1 MFSKLG
7 VFLNMVTT
15 VLQSLWCICTVS
27 AIFKNYVQCLVG
39 CKVFCDDKKLIQ
51 IYQRTTE
58 VNGEKTE
65 LYNSKKR
72 VDCST

>member
-1 MFSKLG
+1 
-7 VFLNMVTT
+7 MVTT

-27 AIFKNYVQCLVG
+27 AILKNYVQCLVG
-39 CKVFCDDKKLIQ
+39 CKVFCDYKKLIQ

-65 LYNSKKR
+65 LYNDKKR

>member
-1 MFSKLG
+1 MFSMLG
-7 VFLNMVTT
+7 VFLNITT

-27 AIFKNYVQCLVG
+27 AIFKNYVQCLFG
-39 CKVFCDDKKLIQ
+39 CKVFCDDNKLIQ

-65 LYNSKKR
+65 LYNDKKR
-72 VDCST
+72 KDYST